1 MIVSFNEVETTILK
15 AARGAGMEWGLAEE
29 AAQAARFLARLR
41 LPFETPFLHLFSTRV
56 WEAAPLFE
64 GTRLRPGHPDAWLC
78 PIRAGACLSDLGVTC
93 VTKLK
98 RLVSPLLIL
107 PFAARTVEKIELAWN
122 GVRLRVGPLG
132 VLRVAGEVCALAAHE
147 AEEVSFSPFA
157 DDRAGVWM
165 RPAPAGGA
173 NVDDASWARLQEFE
187 ALTYVPASAKS
198 RASGAG
204 AGEID
209 ND

>member
-41 LPFETPFLHLFSTRV
+41 LPFEKPFLNLFSTRA
-56 WEAAPLFE
+56 WETPPVLE
-64 GTRLRPGHPDAWLC
+64 GTKLRPARTDVRLC
-78 PIRAGACLSDLGVTC
+78 PIRAGAFLSDLGVAG
-93 VTKLK
+93 VT
-98 RLVSPLLIL
+98 RLERVVSPLLL
-107 PFAARTVEKIELAWN
+107 VPFATRAVEKIEMAWN
-122 GVRLRVGPLG
+122 GAGLRVGPSG
-132 VLRVAGEVCALAAHE
+132 VMLVAGEVCALAVSQVE
-147 AEEVSFSPFA
+147 AVSLSPSG
-157 DDRAGVWM
+157 DDRAGAWTL
-165 RPAPAGGA
+165 PAPACAA
-173 NVDDASWARLQEFE
+173 NVDDASWARVQEFE